1 MDYLRNLGSAAASSL
16 LQKSGITLPFALGE
30 KVISFEGRSIWTLYD
45 AVKRVSYIHVIFDS
59 TNRPSHLNAQ
69 DDSSLVSVFVFDAG
83 QSNKRSQLPLAKNA
97 LRKLRTIRHPDVL
110 KFIDV
115 IETDTTIH
123 IVTERVHPLS
133 KTLHNSPQGKEDWL
147 VWGLHR
153 VVTALAFVNDSCA
166 STHGNVRL
174 DSVFVASS
182 GEWKL
187 GGFEVLSNAKDD
199 AAVLYVR
206 TLCELPESLLAQVLD
221 VDHGRNLT

>member
-16 LQKSGITLPFALGE
+16 LQKSGIALPFALGE
-30 KVISFEGRSIWTLYD
+30 KVISFEGKSIWSLYD
-45 AVKRVSYIHVIFDS
+45 GVKRVSHRNPRSPLILLII
-59 TNRPSHLNAQ
+59 PQ
-69 DDSSLVSVFVFDAG
+69 DDSSLVSVFVYDASS
-83 QSNKRSQLPLAKNA
+83 SNNRSQISLAKNA

-115 IETDTTIH
+115 IETDTTVH
-123 IVTERVHPLS
+123 IVTERVQPLS
-133 KTLHNSPQGKEDWL
+133 KALQNSPNGKEDWL

-166 STHGNVRL
+166 STHGNVRV
-174 DSVFVASS
+174 DSIFVANS
-182 GEWKL
+182 GEWRL

-206 TLCELPESLLAQVLD
+206 IFASCVERLVAQVLH
-221 VDHGRNLT
+221 VDHGGTYS

>member
-1 MDYLRNLGSAAASSL
+1 M
-16 LQKSGITLPFALGE
+16 
-30 KVISFEGRSIWTLYD
+30 
-45 AVKRVSYIHVIFDS
+45 
-59 TNRPSHLNAQ
+59 
-69 DDSSLVSVFVFDAG
+69 FVFDASS
-83 QSNKRSQLPLAKNA
+83 SNNRPQLSLAKNA

-123 IVTERVHPLS
+123 IVTERVRPLS
-133 KTLHNSPQGKEDWL
+133 KALQNSPQGKEDWL

-174 DSVFVASS
+174 DSIFVANS
-182 GEWKL
+182 GEWRL
-187 GGFEVLSNAKDD
+187 GGFEVLSNARDD

-206 TLCELPESLLAQVLD
+206 TLEATLKAGLL
-221 VDHGRNLT
+221 RCYM